1 MAGADHTRRSTVP
14 ATRLRTGI
22 AFITVRRMVAVI
34 RVVALFA
41 LFLSALAAA
50 TEPVRLAE
58 GVYAFVEP
66 AGEVAPENLGHVG
79 NGGFIVGATGIVV
92 IDAGVSYRHGLE
104 RIAAIRRVSDRPI
117 ELVIF
122 THAMQEFIFGAAAF
136 AETGAAFLTHA
147 KSAELMRA
155 RCEHCLAN
163 LMVILGEE
171 AMAGTRLI
179 VPDRTLD
186 GDTVLEI
193 GGRTVELIHPG
204 WGATPG
210 DVLVLDRAS
219 GVLFAGGVIQVGHIP
234 ELRDGKLGGWIDA
247 VALVQRLAPA
257 AIVPGYGPVIDVA
270 GAGRTAD
277 YLTAIDR
284 RMRELYA
291 HSTSLLDAVD
301 ASALPAFAHWA
312 GYGTIHRRNALHQYL
327 QLEVED
333 LER

>member
-1 MAGADHTRRSTVP
+1 M
-14 ATRLRTGI
+14 
-22 AFITVRRMVAVI
+22 AFITVQAMVSVA
-34 RVVALFA
+34 RVLALFA
-41 LFLSALAAA
+41 LLATSLAAA
-50 TEPVRLAE
+50 TEPVRVAE
-58 GVYAFVEP
+58 GVYAFVEAP
-66 AGEVAPENLGHVG
+66 GEVAPENQGHLG
-79 NGGFIVGATGIVV
+79 NGGFIVGPTGIVV

-163 LMVILGEE
+163 LKVILGEE

-186 GDTVLEI
+186 GDAVLAI

-204 WGATPG
+204 WASTPG
-210 DVLVLDRAS
+210 DLLVRDRAS
-219 GVLFAGGVIQVGHIP
+219 GVLFAGGIIQVGHIP

-247 VALVQRLAPA
+247 VAFVQRLAPA
-257 AIVPGYGPVIDVA
+257 AIVPGYGPVVDAA
-270 GAGRTAD
+270 GAASTAG
-277 YLTAIDR
+277 YLVAIDE

-301 ASALPAFAHWA
+301 AATLPAFETWA
-312 GYGTIHRRNALHQYL
+312 GYGTIHRRNALNQYL